1 MKKEFVFVV
10 LMISFVSSFAQTE
23 TVIAPSNRSAVSLE
37 KNILF
42 YANNRFSVTQ
52 SGSISLS
59 TPMLFDANFYPSYSV
74 TGIDEQN
81 PYVLLIENLPV
92 DHVQVGGWIGWTTRH
107 YAPVKF
113 KIEVYNIYQ
122 GANQW
127 ITMTDIDNYTG
138 GHFIAKA
145 PHSSVGKIR
154 LTVYKTNDAQN
165 RLGLSEF
172 FFLHPE
178 AVKSYDGLMVQY
190 NAQGNVGIGAN
201 ATSDKLAVNG
211 NIRAKEIKVETANW
225 PDYVFSE
232 EYELMPL
239 SAIEQYIRDNG
250 HLPEIPKAT
259 QVEKDGLSLGEM
271 NKLLLKKIE
280 ELTLHL
286 IEKEKQINE
295 QQKKIG
301 DIFILLKN
309 DSIKSEL

>member
-10 LMISFVSSFAQTE
+10 LMIAFVSSFAQTE

-37 KNILF
+37 KNMLF

-59 TPMLFDANFYPSYSV
+59 TPPLFDANFYPSYSS

-81 PYVLLIENLPV
+81 PYVLLIENLPNE
-92 DHVQVGGWIGWTTRH
+92 HVQRGGWIGWTSR
-107 YAPVKF
+107 YYSPVKF
-113 KIEVYNIYQ
+113 KIEVYNTYL
-122 GANQW
+122 GANEW
-127 ITMTDIDNYTG
+127 VTMVDVNNYTAS
-138 GHFIAKA
+138 HFIAKTPDA
-145 PHSSVGKIR
+145 MVGKIR

-165 RLGLSEF
+165 RLGLSEV

-239 SAIEQYIRDNG
+239 SAIEQYIRGNG

-295 QQKKIG
+295 QQKKID

-309 DSIKSEL
+309 NNIEL